1 MGYKYK
7 ATMYYSDDETEAFL
21 REKALKTNG
30 KKSASHYLYSL
41 VSREREVADTT
52 RSKMDTSAGVHIYPE
67 YTAVH
72 RYDVSGDISFPCL
85 MVTGKDEKSRIRFVH
100 KDIMKAIDQEIDF
113 DINKASLKN
122 PHQTYNNDDLL
133 IVIKTDIHCSY
144 SDNITTEHH
153 CQGTF
158 IASCIIIRV
167 TRFEWEKW
175 EGKYDF
181 ENIRYIKYRDL
192 SNPKVNKHT
201 GLCQVAEYAPQDKAG
216 AFFIPVRKTAKA
228 FPSDRLP
235 PILIKGIDINANKD
249 RLRLK
254 AMNASQ
260 KKRYFG

>member
-7 ATMYYSDDETEAFL
+7 ATMYYSDEETEAFL
-21 REKALKTNG
+21 RDKALKTNG
-30 KKSASHYLYSL
+30 KKSASHFLYSL

-52 RSKMDTSAGVHIYPE
+52 HSKMDTSGGVHIYPE
-67 YTAVH
+67 YTAVY
-72 RYDVSGDISFPCL
+72 RYDISGYISLPCL

-100 KDIMKAIDQEIDF
+100 KDIIKAIDID
-113 DINKASLKN
+113 IEKAYLKN
-122 PHQTYNNDDLL
+122 LHQTYNNDDLL

-144 SDNITTEHH
+144 SDNITAEHH
-153 CQGTF
+153 CRGTF

-167 TRFEWEKW
+167 NRVEWEKW
-175 EGKYDF
+175 GGKYDF

-192 SNPKVNKHT
+192 ANPKVNKYT

-216 AFFIPVRKTAKA
+216 AFFIPVRKTAKE
-228 FPSDRLP
+228 FPSDRLS

-260 KKRYFG
+260 KKRHFG

>member
-7 ATMYYSDDETEAFL
+7 ATMYYSDEETEAFL

-30 KKSASHYLYSL
+30 KKSASHFLYSL

-52 RSKMDTSAGVHIYPE
+52 HSKMDTSGGVHIYPE

-72 RYDVSGDISFPCL
+72 RYDVSGYISLPCL

-100 KDIMKAIDQEIDF
+100 KDIMKAIDIEIE
-113 DINKASLKN
+113 KAYLKN

-133 IVIKTDIHCSY
+133 IIIKTDIHCSY
-144 SDNITTEHH
+144 SDNITAEHH
-153 CQGTF
+153 CRGTF

-167 TRFEWEKW
+167 NRVEWEKW
-175 EGKYDF
+175 GGKYDF

-192 SNPKVNKHT
+192 VNPKVNKYT

-216 AFFIPVRKTAKA
+216 AFFIPVRKTAKE

-235 PILIKGIDINANKD
+235 PILIKGIEINANKD

-254 AMNASQ
+254 VMNASQ
-260 KKRYFG
+260 KKRHFG